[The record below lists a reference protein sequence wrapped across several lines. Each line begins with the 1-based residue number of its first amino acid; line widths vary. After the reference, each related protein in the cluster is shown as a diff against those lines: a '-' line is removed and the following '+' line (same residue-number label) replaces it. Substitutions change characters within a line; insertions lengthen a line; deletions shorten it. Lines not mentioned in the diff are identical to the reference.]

1 MFQRSLTYFIG
12 HLLCASLMPAAAM
25 AQADSKGFYATIYA
39 QQSRIGSSNFTESGT
54 QGAGNGLRAE
64 FGSGLGFGGD
74 IGYRYGNGWASE
86 IEWNYRRY
94 SLDALRQGSSNLTR
108 DGDFASNIL
117 LINGLRRFSMG
128 GGWTPYVGAGIG
140 WVQEI
145 DIDLTPSNAGA
156 ERGYSASSK
165 SALQL
170 IGGVEYELTPRWRLT
185 ADARWLRVGS
195 VRLDNEVGNPGGS
208 ASPLKYN
215 PISVQVGLR
224 YSF

>member
-1 MFQRSLTYFIG
+1 MLQRSLTYFIG
-12 HLLCASLMPAAAM
+12 PLLCASLMPAAAM

-86 IEWNYRRY
+86 IEWNYRRH

-117 LINGLRRFSMG
+117 LINWLASLQHGRRVDALCGSWYRLG
-128 GGWTPYVGAGIG
+128 SGDRHRYDP
-140 WVQEI
+140 QQH
-145 DIDLTPSNAGA
+145 
-156 ERGYSASSK
+156 RG
-165 SALQL
+165 
-170 IGGVEYELTPRWRLT
+170 
-185 ADARWLRVGS
+185 
-195 VRLDNEVGNPGGS
+195 
-208 ASPLKYN
+208 
-215 PISVQVGLR
+215 
-224 YSF
+224 